1 MHDRIYAWHM
11 YQCWNYMHIRNM
23 GISEKYVNVR
33 NYACILKSTEYNS
46 TKSGLQVFLV
56 CVV

>member
-1 MHDRIYAWHM
+1 
-11 YQCWNYMHIRNM
+11 MHIRNM
-23 GISEKYVNVR
+23 CISEKYVNVT

-46 TKSGLQVFLV
+46 TKFGQQVFLV

>member
-1 MHDRIYAWHM
+1 M
-11 YQCWNYMHIRNM
+11 C
-23 GISEKYVNVR
+23 ISEKYVNVR

-56 CVV
+56 YVVWIYRLKNLSLSKVI